1 MEGKKKRVMKEGI
14 SRRTFLKAAGIA
26 GAATAVGF
34 PAVIGRAQPKEILIG
49 SVHPI
54 TGPTAYD
61 GLSIADGFLLAI
73 EHKNAAGGIKSLG
86 GAKMKVALLDTE
98 SKPKVGESATEK
110 LIRDGCIAIA
120 GAYNSPVT
128 MVTTQV
134 AERNGIPFLVTIS
147 VADEILERGFKYT
160 FRVQPDST
168 NMSELTCKY
177 ARQLADQFKLPLKT
191 IASLYISGF
200 GTSIFNKTQ
209 KFAPKYGFEVVGGVS
224 YGFGVSDFTTEIS
237 KVKGMNADVIFDTG
251 YLADGILKLK
261 TYADLKVE
269 PKGGIFGCSNGSYSN
284 PTTVKELGKLTEFL
298 MDGNYY
304 YNPRSALTKKVIE
317 DFGKRFKDVAFQSHS
332 VHAYDAG
339 LVLVD
344 ALERAASTD
353 PKKIRDAIAATSL
366 KEHVAPGAPIEFD
379 AAGQNKSAMITL
391 QQIQKREIKLVLP
404 DEYSDA
410 KPIYPIPPWS
420 ARS

>member
-1 MEGKKKRVMKEGI
+1 V
-14 SRRTFLKAAGIA
+14 
-26 GAATAVGF
+26 V
-34 PAVIGRAQPKEILIG
+34 GRAQPKEILIG

-86 GAKMKVALLDTE
+86 GAKMKVILMDTE

-110 LIRDGCIAIA
+110 LIRDGCIVIA

-160 FRVQPDST
+160 FRVQPDSS

-177 ARQLADQFKLPLKT
+177 ARQLSDQFKLPLKT
-191 IASLYISGF
+191 LSSLYISGF
-200 GTSIFNKTQ
+200 GTSIFNKVQ

-224 YGFGVSDFTTEIS
+224 YGFGVSDFTTEIF
-237 KVKGMNADVIFDTG
+237 KVRGMNADVIFDTG

-304 YNPRSALTKKVIE
+304 YNPRSSLTKRVIE

-353 PKKIRDAIAATSL
+353 PKKVRDAIAATSL
-366 KEHVAPGAPIEFD
+366 KEHVAPGGPIEFD
-379 AAGQNKSAMITL
+379 ATGQNKNAMITL

-404 DEYSDA
+404 EEYSDA

-420 ARS
+420 AKN

>member
-1 MEGKKKRVMKEGI
+1 MKAKRTKAEGMT
-14 SRRTFLKAAGIA
+14 RRTFLKGVGMAGLASTI
-26 GAATAVGF
+26 GF
-34 PAVIGRAQPKEILIG
+34 PAVVGRAQPKEILIG

-86 GAKMKVALLDTE
+86 GAKMKVILLDTE

-110 LIRDGCIAIA
+110 LIRDGCIAIG

-160 FRVQPDST
+160 FRVQPDSS

-177 ARQLADQFKLPLKT
+177 ARQLADQFKVPLKT
-191 IASLYISGF
+191 LSHLYISGF
-200 GTSIFNKTQ
+200 GTSIFNKLQ
-209 KFAPKYGFEVVGGVS
+209 KFASKYGFEVIGGVS
-224 YGFGVSDFTTEIS
+224 YGFGASDFTTEIS
-237 KVKGMNADVIFDTG
+237 KIKEMKADVIFDTG

-261 TYADLKVE
+261 TYSDLKVE
-269 PKGGIFGCSNGSYSN
+269 AKGGLFGCANAAYSN
-284 PTTVKELGKLTEFL
+284 PTTVKELGKLAEFL
-298 MDGNYY
+298 LDGNYY
-304 YNPRSALTKKVIE
+304 YNPRSPLTKQVIE

-339 LVLVD
+339 LVLTD

-353 PKKIRDAIAATSL
+353 PKKLRDAIAATSL
-366 KEHVAPGAPIEFD
+366 KVHLAPGGPIEFD
-379 AAGQNKSAMITL
+379 ATGQNKNAMITL
-391 QQIQKREIKLVLP
+391 QQIQKRQIKLVLP
-404 DEYSDA
+404 EEYSDA
-410 KPIYPIPPWS
+410 KPIYPIPSWS
-420 ARS
+420 AKT

>member
-1 MEGKKKRVMKEGI
+1 MEGKRRKEGI
-14 SRRTFLKAAGIA
+14 SRRTFLKAAGVT
-26 GAATAVGF
+26 GVATAVGF

-73 EHKNAAGGIKSLG
+73 EHKNDAGGIKSLG
-86 GAKMKVALLDTE
+86 GAKMKVVLLDTE

-134 AERNGIPFLVTIS
+134 AERNGITFLVTIS

-160 FRVQPDST
+160 FRVQPDSS

-177 ARQLADQFKLPLKT
+177 ARQLADQFKVSLKT
-191 IASLYISGF
+191 LASLYISGF
-200 GTSIFNKTQ
+200 GTSIFNKVQ
-209 KFAPKYGFEVVGGVS
+209 KFAPKYGFEVIGGVS

-261 TYADLKVE
+261 TYSDLKVE

-284 PTTVKELGKLTEFL
+284 PTTVKELGNLTEFL

-304 YNPRSALTKKVIE
+304 YNPRSPLTRRIIE

-353 PKKIRDAIAATSL
+353 PKKLRDAIAATSL
-366 KEHVAPGAPIEFD
+366 KEHVAPGGPIEFD
-379 AAGQNKSAMITL
+379 ATGQNKSAMITL

-404 DEYSDA
+404 DEYSNA

-420 ARS
+420 ART